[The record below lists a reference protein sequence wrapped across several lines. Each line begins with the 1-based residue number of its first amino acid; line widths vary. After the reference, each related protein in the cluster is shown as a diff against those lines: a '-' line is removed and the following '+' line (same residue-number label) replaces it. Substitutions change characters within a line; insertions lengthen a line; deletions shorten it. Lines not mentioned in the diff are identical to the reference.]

1 MLLECILP
9 VFMTTLTVPVETTL
23 PVSVAVISSTNG
35 VEVNVIDLA
44 VVMTPVAGT
53 IAKSESALPP
63 LKRTND

>member
-1 MLLECILP
+1 
-9 VFMTTLTVPVETTL
+9 MTTLTVPVETAL

-53 IAKSESALPP
+53 IAKSEFALPP
-63 LKRTND
+63 